1 MGLRDSKFSA
11 ARFTPREGNSMNIN
25 NSTTTGNRTTT
36 PNYSNPYTMEVT
48 CYGCGEKG
56 HVVSRCPEMGKL
68 LTEGSLMWMEQGG
81 YFIMLERAPLR
92 KWGTG
97 TLVNTYEN

>member
-68 LTEGSLMWMEQGG
+68 LTEGSLM
-81 YFIMLERAPLR
+81 
-92 KWGTG
+92 
-97 TLVNTYEN
+97 